1 MYLMLGGY
9 VPGKEPSAGEQGES
23 TAGIHIQV
31 NACCVLRSSQSPKK
45 AICSIMLTQI
55 LPLCSVDAWAIGI
68 LGYELIVGHP
78 PFERET
84 RTDTY
89 EQIMYRRPNYPA
101 WISEELR
108 LFISAALTKVW
119 VSRVALLSLTVHGRL
134 YWLSCGTHCWSIV
147 VC

>member
-1 MYLMLGGY
+1 MLHTSCTFNY
-9 VPGKEPSAGEQGES
+9 PSHS
-23 TAGIHIQV
+23 RKSS
-31 NACCVLRSSQSPKK
+31 VLTR
-45 AICSIMLTQI
+45 T

-108 LFISAALTKVW
+108 MFISAALTKVW
-119 VSRVALLSLTVHGRL
+119 VNLIALLSLTVHGKL
-134 YWLSCGTHCWSIV
+134 HCLLCGTPFGSMV
-147 VC
+147 VMKGGTLELSYSTEDAQ

>member
-1 MYLMLGGY
+1 M
-9 VPGKEPSAGEQGES
+9 PGKKPSAGEQGES
-23 TAGIHIQV
+23 IAGIYIQV
-31 NACCVLRSSQSPKK
+31 NACC
-45 AICSIMLTQI
+45 TI
-55 LPLCSVDAWAIGI
+55 LGLSLSEPPCTYLFHCAQLLVCSVDAWAIGV

-108 LFISAALTKVW
+108 MFIGAALTKVW
-119 VSRVALLSLTVHGRL
+119 VDIVALLKLACCTGSALAL
-134 YWLSCGTHCWSIV
+134 NSNHCRV
-147 VC
+147 